1 MLTDHGMQVLIFSN
15 CCPTCARSIL
25 GCLGLLRPVSAAG
38 VAARRAE
45 CHVRQVGRNVHAGS
59 CSPAIKEV
67 NAGQGRYLLIGS
79 GLLQDS
85 TAARMIQA

>member
-59 CSPAIKEV
+59 CSPAIKKV
-67 NAGQGRYLLIGS
+67 NAS
-79 GLLQDS
+79 
-85 TAARMIQA
+85 